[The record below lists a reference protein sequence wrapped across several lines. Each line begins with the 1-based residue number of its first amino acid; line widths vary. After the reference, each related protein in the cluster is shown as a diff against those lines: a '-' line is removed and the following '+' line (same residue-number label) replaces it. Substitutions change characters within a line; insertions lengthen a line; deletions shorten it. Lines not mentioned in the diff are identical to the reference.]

1 MGLRTVSQLVEPG
14 EEQRVRQPVK
24 SDAVF
29 SVESEETFTECLLR
43 LKRLTGLTTRQLA
56 SSAWLTY
63 PYVSRLVNWE
73 TNLLSP
79 RLDRR
84 REREERHPSR
94 DTVIRLG
101 LAMHLPLEEMDELLM
116 SAAYA
121 PLVRERTR
129 ETGVAS

>member
-1 MGLRTVSQLVEPG
+1 MGMRTVTRLIEPD
-14 EEQRVRQPVK
+14 EETPVRVTAR
-24 SDAVF
+24 SDAAF
-29 SVESEETFTECLLR
+29 AVESEETFTECLLR
-43 LKRLTGLTTRQLA
+43 LKRLSGLTTRQLA

-73 TNLLSP
+73 CNLLSP

-101 LAMHLPLEEMDELLM
+101 LAMRLSMEAMDELLM

-121 PLVRERTR
+121 PLVHERVREKERH
-129 ETGVAS
+129 